1 MEAMVRRSTKSTR
14 QDKSRDWVP
23 VFLAALRQ
31 CGVINHAAARA
42 GIDRTTVYVRRDAD
56 PAFREA
62 LAAALEDATDKLEEV
77 AWKRATK
84 ASDRLLIFL
93 LKARRYPNAVQVTG
107 AGGQPL
113 FDVEAQRAAL
123 ANPDALRH
131 VAALNAI
138 LARPALPGGPGA
150 PGLPGP
156 VEDGAPPGAGGLGA
170 DDGGGRP
177 PPAPRLPDAG
187 PPRQE

>member
-1 MEAMVRRSTKSTR
+1 MVRRSANSTA
-14 QDKSRDWVP
+14 QGKSRDWVP
-23 VFLAALRQ
+23 AFLDALSK
-31 CGVINHAAARA
+31 CGVIQHAAAKA
-42 GIDRTTVYVRRDAD
+42 GIDRTTAYARRDID
-56 PAFREA
+56 PVFREA
-62 LAAALEDATDKLEEV
+62 MAQAIEDSNDRLEEI

-93 LKARRYPNAVQVTG
+93 LRCRRYPNAVQVTG

-138 LARPALPGGPGA
+138 LARPGLPGGPGA

-156 VEDGAPPGAGGLGA
+156 VAGGAPPGAGGLGA
-170 DDGGGRP
+170 DDGGGRALQP
-177 PPAPRLPDAG
+177 PRDADAG
-187 PPRQE
+187 PPRQV